1 MISSLCGIL
10 VAKASDKVEIVV
22 GGVGFKVLIPLSTYH
37 SLPELGD
44 QVSLAT
50 SLQVKENGMDL
61 IGFATAA
68 EREVF
73 ELLIS
78 VSGVGVKLALT
89 ILSGLK
95 LDDLLHSIVAE
106 DKSLLSS
113 ISGIGPKTAGR
124 LILEL
129 REKVA
134 KVIVTTGI
142 GDQKRVTQVEEAV
155 LALETLGY
163 SRYEAKR
170 AVDTVIKEIGTGHSS
185 EEIIREAL
193 KVTA

>member
-1 MISSLCGIL
+1 MISSLRGL
-10 VAKASDKVEIVV
+10 LAAKAPDKIEVIV
-22 GGVGFKVLIPLSTYH
+22 GGVGFKVLIPLSTFH
-37 SLPELGD
+37 ALPEPGE
-44 QVSLAT
+44 QISLST
-50 SLQVKENGMDL
+50 SLQVKENGIDL
-61 IGFATAA
+61 IGFATVA

-95 LDDLLHSIVAE
+95 LDELLHSILAE

-129 REKVA
+129 KEKAA
-134 KVIVTTGI
+134 KVMAHTGI
-142 GDQKRVTQVEEAV
+142 GDRKKVTQVEEAI

-170 AVDTVIKEIGTGHSS
+170 AVESALREIGTEHSS
-185 EEIIREAL
+185 EFIIREAL